1 MHQLERGDFMSP
13 LLFLYMLALNTQ
25 IEEWVQPKLDELGCF
40 LVQVVSKPSGSK
52 IEVFI
57 DHPEGLQI
65 EMCEKVSRHLEFY
78 LDTADEVPKNYNL
91 EVSSPGM
98 DNPLLVEKQ
107 FIKNLGRNVE
117 VLMSDGLKKEGVLKQ
132 YGGGNLTLEI
142 WPEPKKKGQKPEP
155 VAETIALDKIK
166 YTKKKISF

>member
-1 MHQLERGDFMSP
+1 MSP

-40 LVQVVSKPSGSK
+40 LVQV
-52 IEVFI
+52 
-57 DHPEGLQI
+57 

-117 VLMSDGLKKEGVLKQ
+117 VLMSDGVKKEGVLKQ